1 MKVCEPTERCTEL
14 LGWSENNLLNFP
26 VFKMLWSYCANSVI
40 IPFLTF
46 GFLGLTF
53 SEFRI
58 YWFITWGIYASPVL
72 FVGRWLL
79 DCFFWLISYILWVYG
94 HKVNISYWTER
105 IKSNG
110 DEKNKQSLGLC
121 WLLCNLYPCAQR
133 RIVKC
138 PKTCRQWYPSEC
150 QIIRSTLSGWVKLF
164 SARAKVGYILQMIQ
178 FCEINLS
185 V

>member
-1 MKVCEPTERCTEL
+1 
-14 LGWSENNLLNFP
+14 
-26 VFKMLWSYCANSVI
+26 MLWSYCANSVI

-58 YWFITWGIYASPVL
+58 YWFITWGIHASPVG

-94 HKVNISYWTER
+94 HKINISFELKELRAMLMKKTQ
-105 IKSNG
+105 I
-110 DEKNKQSLGLC
+110 QQTLGLC
-121 WLLCNLYPCAQR
+121 WLLCNLYPCALMG
-133 RIVKC
+133 IVIC
-138 PKTCRQWYPSEC
+138 PRTYRQWYPSEC
-150 QIIRSTLSGWVKLF
+150 QIIRSALSGWVKLC

-178 FCEINLS
+178 FCEVNLT